1 MEPIGFI
8 CPQPHHG
15 RFPANQTAKVRI
27 TAMSD
32 NLIGEHPTE
41 KRTVRRHKVLKGATI
56 AFEGTG
62 IACTVR
68 NLSSHGAAL
77 DFTNRVTLPAS
88 FMLVIESDQV
98 IRRCHPIWSNEK
110 RIGVAF
116 D

>member
-1 MEPIGFI
+1 MVVS
-8 CPQPHHG
+8 C
-15 RFPANQTAKVRI
+15 NQTAKMRI
-27 TAMSD
+27 TAMIE
-32 NLIGEHPTE
+32 NLTGENLTGENPTE
-41 KRTVRRHKVLKGATI
+41 KRTARRHKVLKGATI

-68 NLSSHGAAL
+68 NLSSRGAAL
-77 DFTNRVTLPAS
+77 DFTNRVTLPAT

-98 IRRCHPIWSNEK
+98 IRRCHPVWSNEK